1 MISLIEVTPTEYS
14 KKTIVRYFGYK
25 IGNFDAEHLQEIINE
40 INVAQAP
47 KIWQEGDMVFY
58 QYPGKPMIIVKDGRM
73 FTTEEIWKGREFSQ
87 REIRHQA
94 SILIRILR
102 DANLANYKRTTI
114 ARKKFIPYDL
124 R

>member
-1 MISLIEVTPTEYS
+1 M
-14 KKTIVRYFGYK
+14 RYFGYK
-25 IGNFDAEHLQEIINE
+25 IGMFDAEYLQEIIDE
-40 INVAQAP
+40 INVAKSP

-58 QYPGKPMIIVKDGRM
+58 QYPGKPLIIFKYGRM
-73 FTTEEIWKGREFSQ
+73 FTTEEMWKGREYSQ

-102 DANLANYKRTTI
+102 DANLASFRRRTI
-114 ARKKFIPYDL
+114 ARKKFIPCDW